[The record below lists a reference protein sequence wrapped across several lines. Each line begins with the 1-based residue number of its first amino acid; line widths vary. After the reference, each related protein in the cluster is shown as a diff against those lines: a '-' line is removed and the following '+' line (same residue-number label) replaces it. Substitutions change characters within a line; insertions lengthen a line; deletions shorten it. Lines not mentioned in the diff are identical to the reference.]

1 MPDERLPILARPET
15 VMKSHFDSD
24 ELRLYEEAKAGN
36 NNSIAL
42 VNWSAPSMAA
52 YLAKNWLI
60 PVILFSIGLVTVVT
74 LGFIRNPFGRFFA
87 GALLVAGGVM
97 LVILEFR
104 LWLRTYTRYIVT
116 PDRVIQMQGIV
127 NRSASSIGLLAIT
140 DVNDT
145 VGILGQFLDY
155 GTITI
160 ESANEASK
168 FRDLVDVPKPL
179 RFLEW
184 LDYARDNK
192 VRPPKPTPLN
202 DAALKA
208 LISISS
214 LITDGG
220 LVVEKSESG
229 GWRLRNDP
237 KPAEKK

>member
-24 ELRLYEEAKAGN
+24 ELRLYEAAKGDKSGA
-36 NNSIAL
+36 IAL

-52 YLAKNWLI
+52 YLVKNWLI
-60 PVILFSIGLVTVVT
+60 PVVLGSMGLVTLIT

-87 GALLVAGGVM
+87 GILLVVGGVM
-97 LVILEFR
+97 LIVLEAR

-127 NRSASSIGLLAIT
+127 NRSASSVGLLAIT
-140 DVNDT
+140 DLNDK

-160 ESANEASK
+160 ETANEASK
-168 FRDLVDVPKPL
+168 FRELVDVPKPL

-202 DAALKA
+202 DAAMKA
-208 LISISS
+208 LISIST
-214 LITDGG
+214 LITEGG

-229 GWRLRNDP
+229 GWRLKNDP
-237 KPAEKK
+237 KPPETK

>member
-24 ELRLYEEAKAGN
+24 ELRLYDEAKAGN

-60 PVILFSIGLVTVVT
+60 PVILVSMGLVTMVT

-87 GALLVAGGVM
+87 GALLVVGGVM

-116 PDRVIQMQGIV
+116 PDRVIQMQGVV

-168 FRDLVDVPKPL
+168 FGDLVDVPKPL

-220 LVVEKSESG
+220 LVVEKSDSG

-237 KPAEKK
+237 KSIEKK

>member
-15 VMKSHFDSD
+15 VMRSHFDSD
-24 ELRLYEEAKAGN
+24 ELRLYDEAKASTGDA
-36 NNSIAL
+36 IAL

-60 PVILFSIGLVTVVT
+60 PAVLGSMGLVTLVT
-74 LGFIRNPFGRFFA
+74 LGFIRNPFGRFFS
-87 GALLVAGGVM
+87 GALLVVGGVM
-97 LVILEFR
+97 LLVLEGR

-116 PDRVIQMQGIV
+116 PDRVIQMEGII

-140 DVNDT
+140 DVNHK

-168 FRDLVDVPKPL
+168 FRDLTDVPKPL

-220 LVVEKSESG
+220 LVVEKSDSG
-229 GWRLRNDP
+229 GWRLKSES
-237 KPAEKK
+237 KPAPPK